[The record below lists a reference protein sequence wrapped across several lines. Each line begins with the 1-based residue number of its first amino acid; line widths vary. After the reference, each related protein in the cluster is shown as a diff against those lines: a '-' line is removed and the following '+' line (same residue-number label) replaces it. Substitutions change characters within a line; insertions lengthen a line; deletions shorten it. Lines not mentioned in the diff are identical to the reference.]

1 MNSVGDSEL
10 KDVGCSIKL
19 WWTPCDIGTGTGAV
33 GLCWVYRRGRDACGK
48 GTREERRVYIGGGE
62 RKVGGGGE
70 ESEGGMRGVREVV
83 RKKGGIGGRWKVF
96 TYQPCKYCQYYCLS
110 LSLCT

>member
-1 MNSVGDSEL
+1 M
-10 KDVGCSIKL
+10 
-19 WWTPCDIGTGTGAV
+19 
-33 GLCWVYRRGRDACGK
+33 
-48 GTREERRVYIGGGE
+48 
-62 RKVGGGGE
+62 GGGGE